1 MILFS
6 ILNPST
12 VLRTGFRF
20 SIARCNGKHIVRVMV
35 ALLLALCVPAEAQQ
49 PKIVHRIGY
58 LSSTNSR
65 AFSEGLRDLGYV
77 EGNNLLIIRPS
88 AEKAP
93 AASAAELVHL
103 KVDVIVTGGASVT
116 RAAKEATSAIPIV
129 FLQDPD
135 PVGNGL
141 VTSLARPAGNIT
153 GLSSMTVDLTGKR
166 LDLLRE
172 VLPKLS
178 RLAVLGQSAN
188 AANGIQL
195 RETERTAER
204 LGMQL
209 QYLDIL
215 SVKDVETAFR
225 EASKE
230 RAEAVFVLSGP
241 IFNPEPALLPQYAM
255 KNLLPAAYPRS
266 EFVEQGGL
274 MSYGVNRADLDRR
287 AAMYVDK
294 ILKGVKPG
302 DLPVEQGKKFEFI
315 INLKAAKQ
323 IGLTIPPNVLARADR
338 VIK

>member
-1 MILFS
+1 MIITPAMRRGLRKTALGSILFAGA
-6 ILNPST
+6 
-12 VLRTGFRF
+12 VL
-20 SIARCNGKHIVRVMV
+20 AVAVIV
-35 ALLLALCVPAEAQQ
+35 EAQQ
-49 PKIVHRIGY
+49 RKVHRIGY
-58 LSSTNSR
+58 LGTTKSR
-65 AFSEGLRDLGYV
+65 AFSQGLRDLGYV
-77 EGNNLLIIRPS
+77 EGKNLVIIYPS
-88 AEKAP
+88 AEKTS

-103 KVDVIVTGGASVT
+103 KVDVIVTGGATVT
-116 RAAKEATSAIPIV
+116 RAAKEATSTIPIV

-166 LDLLRE
+166 LALLRE

-195 RETERTAER
+195 RETERTAET
-204 LGMQL
+204 LGVQL

-230 RAEAVFVLSGP
+230 RAEAVFVFSGP
-241 IFNPEPALLPQYAM
+241 VFNPQPTLLVQYAA
-255 KNLLPAAYPRS
+255 KSRLPAAYPRS

-287 AAMYVDK
+287 AATYVDR
-294 ILKGVKPG
+294 ILKGAKPA
-302 DLPVEQGKKFEFI
+302 DLPVEQPKKFELV